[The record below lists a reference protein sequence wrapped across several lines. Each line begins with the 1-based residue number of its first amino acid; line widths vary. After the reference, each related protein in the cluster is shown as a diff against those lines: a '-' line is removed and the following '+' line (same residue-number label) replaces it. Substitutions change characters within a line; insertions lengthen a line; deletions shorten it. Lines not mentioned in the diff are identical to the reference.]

1 MIGGAG
7 RASLLV
13 ASGLLAALTPPPA
26 HAAKPCWADGRSSDN
41 AEIAGVFARYGH
53 YADAKDAAGLAGLFT
68 ADGVWDLGAMGRFVG
83 SEAIQGFVKGIPGA
97 SRHVTTNYVI
107 DIATGGT
114 AKARSYVT
122 LLTLDEGRPVVR
134 GAGIYEDELVRVGCA
149 WKIKSR
155 KYTPWKAPAP
165 PAK

>member
-7 RASLLV
+7 RTSLI
-13 ASGLLAALTPPPA
+13 AAFGLLAALASSPA
-26 HAAKPCWADGRSSDN
+26 AAAKSCWADGRSSDN
-41 AEIAGVFARYGH
+41 GEIAGVLARYGH
-53 YADAKDAAGLAGLFT
+53 YADARDGAALAGLFT

-83 SEAIQGFVKGIPGA
+83 SEAIQGFVKGIAGA
-97 SRHVTTNYVI
+97 SRHVTTNYAI
-107 DIATGGT
+107 DIATDGT
-114 AKARSYVT
+114 ARARSYVT

-134 GAGIYEDELVRVGCA
+134 GAGIYEDELVRIGCA

-165 PAK
+165 PAQ